1 MFYYFDMIEYTDQTL
16 HKHAYI
22 TKALPYEVLY
32 PKRDTI
38 RGETYEVVNVG
49 ALKFVFIYFLDF
61 GTPNNE
67 QKEQRC
73 RGR

>member
-49 ALKFVFIYFLDF
+49 AHLVCLYFFILV
-61 GTPNNE
+61 
-67 QKEQRC
+67 
-73 RGR
+73 